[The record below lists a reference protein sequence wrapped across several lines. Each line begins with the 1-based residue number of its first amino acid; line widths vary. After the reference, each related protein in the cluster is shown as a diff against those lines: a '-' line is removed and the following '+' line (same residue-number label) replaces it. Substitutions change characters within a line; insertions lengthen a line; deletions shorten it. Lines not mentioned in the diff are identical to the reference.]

1 MSEITSSATLACRF
15 TKNKED
21 KKLAYGMLTKN
32 TRNYS
37 KLETF
42 TRVN

>member
-1 MSEITSSATLACRF
+1 MPEITSSATLACRF
-15 TKNKED
+15 TKN